1 MPKVLVP
8 IADGSEELEAIT
20 IVDLLRRADFE
31 VTIAGLDEGP
41 ITASRGTVIVP
52 DKTLEAALKDDYD
65 MVVLPGGMPGA
76 DNLNKDS
83 RVHELLKTMANSGKF
98 VGAVC
103 AAPFVL
109 ANAGVLRGKKAT
121 AYPGFLERMDLDDVE
136 ITGGVVERDG
146 NIITS
151 RAAGTAM
158 DFALELIEA
167 LAGREKRD
175 AVEEQLVRP

>member
-8 IADGSEELEAIT
+8 IADGSEELEAVT
-20 IVDLLRRADFE
+20 IIDLLRRADFD
-31 VTIAGLDEGP
+31 VTVAGLGEGP
-41 ITASRGTVIVP
+41 ITGSRGTVITP
-52 DKTLEAALKDDYD
+52 DQSLKAALDEEYD
-65 MVVLPGGMPGA
+65 MVVLPGGMPGSE
-76 DNLNKDS
+76 NLNNDS
-83 RVHELLKTMANSGKF
+83 RIQDLLKTMADSGKF

-103 AAPFVL
+103 AAPYVL
-109 ANAGVLRGKKAT
+109 ANAGVLSGKRAT
-121 AYPGFLERMDLDDVE
+121 AYPGFLERMDLDDVA

-146 NIITS
+146 NVITS

-175 AVEEQLVRP
+175 EVEAQLVRP